1 MVYIYIR
8 ILYVYVGFVCV
19 CHICMLFSNIFICM
33 EFPVI
38 ALRDCSAE
46 RSDCHMNPDE
56 RSLVGGFNPISKI

>member
-1 MVYIYIR
+1 MYM
-8 ILYVYVGFVCV
+8 LALCVCV